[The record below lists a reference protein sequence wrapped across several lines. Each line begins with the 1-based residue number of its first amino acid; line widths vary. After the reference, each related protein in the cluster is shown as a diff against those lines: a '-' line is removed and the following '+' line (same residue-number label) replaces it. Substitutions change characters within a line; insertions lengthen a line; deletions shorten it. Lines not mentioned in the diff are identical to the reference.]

1 MREEMTEHLGGVDL
15 DGRHVGDR
23 LYLQVVVLQ
32 LVANNVVF
40 RQNHDCNEHNHLHA
54 RCIHNANSTG
64 DVWQVQTTWRTLYD
78 DVGPGLGAEATVERV
93 ELARED
99 EALLHQAT
107 DNVERLPPHLRHLS
121 GGDALLTLRV
131 AVLGLHLPATVNASP
146 NVRRDFIL
154 ITILYYVN

>member
-23 LYLQVVVLQ
+23 LYLEVVVLQ
-32 LVANNVVF
+32 LVANHVVF
-40 RQNHDCNEHNHLHA
+40 RQNHDCNEPNQLHA
-54 RCIHNANSTG
+54 RYIHNVKSTDD

-146 NVRRDFIL
+146 NIQRDFIS
-154 ITILYYVN
+154 IKIRM